1 MTKLAIISPRPIA
14 LLSTIFLSLS
24 CAWLSACDQSPV
36 KTFKALTEDKYPVAD
51 MADEPL
57 AEPLDIIIEPK
68 RLAMTSSWSA
78 GVKDDGS
85 LWTWGSG
92 RGILRKVKGGV
103 DPTPRQV
110 EGVSDAVAVSG
121 GANHMFLLK
130 KDGTVWGWGSNSSG
144 QIYTIYYDTFI

>member
-1 MTKLAIISPRPIA
+1 MRHLANSTKKNILTNIMFTLIVATTLP
-14 LLSTIFLSLS
+14 
-24 CAWLSACDQSPV
+24 ACDKAPAEYL
-36 KTFKALTEDKYPVAD
+36 KTLTEDQYPVAD

-85 LWTWGSG
+85 LWTWGTDG
-92 RGILRKVKGGV
+92 LLRDTKTGQ

-121 GANHMFLLK
+121 GANHMLLLK

-144 QIYTIYYDTFI
+144 QIDTIYDDTFI